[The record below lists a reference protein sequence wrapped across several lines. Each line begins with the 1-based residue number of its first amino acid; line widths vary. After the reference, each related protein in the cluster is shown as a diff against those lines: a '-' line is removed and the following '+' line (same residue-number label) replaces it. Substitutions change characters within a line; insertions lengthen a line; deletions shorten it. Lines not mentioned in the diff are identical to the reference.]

1 MTIKLPQ
8 RRVTNA
14 ANNTC
19 VRITEGASTGG
30 VRLPLPVKRTGP
42 RPSPLKLTVRC
53 TACRHQ
59 NATRLNLALIAGES
73 ARSVARTVWSQQIGR
88 CSPSFSLAANPC
100 RGQGYSRDFAGGYV
114 DRPSL
119 QNSTSN

>member
-53 TACRHQ
+53 TACRHE
-59 NATRLNLALIAGES
+59 NAARLNLALIAGES
-73 ARSVARTVWSQQIGR
+73 ARSVARRGLVSANRPLFAIFLTCREPLSRPRLQPRFRGR
-88 CSPSFSLAANPC
+88 IC
-100 RGQGYSRDFAGGYV
+100 
-114 DRPSL
+114 
-119 QNSTSN
+119 

>member
-19 VRITEGASTGG
+19 VRIIEGASNGWSEITATGQEN
-30 VRLPLPVKRTGP
+30 RP

-53 TACRHQ
+53 TACRHE
-59 NATRLNLALIAGES
+59 NAARLNLALIAGKS
-73 ARSVARTVWSQQIGR
+73 ARSVARRFGLSKSAIVRHLSHLPR
-88 CSPSFSLAANPC
+88 
-100 RGQGYSRDFAGGYV
+100 
-114 DRPSL
+114 
-119 QNSTSN
+119 